1 MALTTK
7 SGTVVLNN
15 EPMTGG
21 YAHGG
26 EVRHISNDFGSHTA
40 VCGKELEYTVQ
51 LQSMDIATCKRC
63 LKIAGVVPPVTHLP
77 ASDVTNAY
85 YILMYDTGIG
95 MQQVAETGI
104 FHSKTQARNFITY
117 NGHLLIND
125 QREKV
130 DPSTVRVFAV
140 TEA

>member
-7 SGTVVLNN
+7 SGTVVLTG

-21 YAHGG
+21 YAYNGQ
-26 EVRHISNDFGSHTA
+26 VRHIADDFGSRRA
-40 VCGKELEYTVQ
+40 VCGKWLEYTIQ
-51 LQSMDIATCKRC
+51 LQCLDIATCKRC
-63 LKIAGVVPPVTHLP
+63 LKIAGVGQPEQAEH
-77 ASDVTNAY
+77 VTNAY
-85 YILMYDTGIG
+85 FILMYDTGIG
-95 MQQVAETGI
+95 VQQVAETGI
-104 FHSKTQARNFITY
+104 FHSKTQARNFVTY

-130 DPSTVRVFAV
+130 DPSKVRVYTV